1 MLEQLFH
8 IPIGAALIQIDNL
21 LQAFICQIKLIC
33 QIHRTLAALGG
44 GMSPWQLL
52 FFSDFVLSA
61 GLLDLLFFS
70 DISTAAMPTVL
81 AGPASLLPTINF

>member
-1 MLEQLFH
+1 MKLKKMTAAAAA
-8 IPIGAALIQIDNL
+8 GAEPRNTRRESFVI
-21 LQAFICQIKLIC
+21 
-33 QIHRTLAALGG
+33 
-44 GMSPWQLL
+44 

-70 DISTAAMPTVL
+70 DISTAAMPTLL